1 MASLGLRSMD
11 EAIGR
16 ADMLAQVSRG
26 NDYLDD
32 LDLNPML
39 VTVDGAA
46 DINYDRDRLRQ
57 SVPDTLD
64 ASILDDAE
72 PFFKHGEKCSCHMQ
86 FKIRRVRLVHVFRQ
100 GL

>member
-1 MASLGLRSMD
+1 MD

-39 VTVDGAA
+39 VTVDGAS
-46 DINYDRDRLRQ
+46 DIKL
-57 SVPDTLD
+57 
-64 ASILDDAE
+64 
-72 PFFKHGEKCSCHMQ
+72 
-86 FKIRRVRLVHVFRQ
+86 
-100 GL
+100 